1 MKLSSVSLTATLITI
16 TIGYGFLL
24 VSGNT
29 EGMETLMPFIIG
41 LVILWGGAFVNTI
54 IGLIVITQSEKGDQY
69 IGALSAGLSI
79 ASIIIFLTLL

>member
-16 TIGYGFLL
+16 TTGYGFLL
-24 VSGNT
+24 ASNT
-29 EGMETLMPFIIG
+29 QGMEALMPFYIG

-54 IGLIVITQSEKGDQY
+54 IGLIVMTQSEKRDKH
-69 IGALSAGLSI
+69 IAALSAGLSI